1 MNIVST
7 KEINRALITQFFATQ
22 WGSAEMVISSGVYQG
37 DELDGYAAL
46 DADEDIVGLITYVYR
61 EQELEIISLD
71 SLNEGQGTGGQL
83 LEMVEQEAKRLHC
96 ESVKL
101 ITTNDNLR
109 ALKFYQK
116 RGYRLQ
122 TIYPDAVVEARKVKP
137 QIPLHGYD
145 DIPICDELLLVKKI
159 RHHV

>member
-37 DELDGYAAL
+37 DELDGFAAL
-46 DADEDIVGLITYVYR
+46 DADEDIVGLITYVDQD
-61 EQELEIISLD
+61 QELEIISLD
-71 SLNEGQGTGGQL
+71 SLIENQGIGGQL
-83 LEMVEQEAKRLHC
+83 LAMAEQEANRLHC

-122 TIYPDAVVEARKVKP
+122 MIYTDAVVEARKIKP
-137 QIPLHGYD
+137 QIPLLGYD
-145 DIPICDELLLVKKI
+145 DIPICDEVLLVKKI

>member
-1 MNIVST
+1 MNVVST
-7 KEINRALITQFFATQ
+7 KNINRALITQFFATQ

-37 DELDGYAAL
+37 DELDGYATL

-71 SLNEGQGTGGQL
+71 SLNEGQGIGGQL
-83 LEMVEQEAKRLHC
+83 LAVVEEEAKRLHC

-122 TIYPDAVVEARKVKP
+122 KVYIDAVVEARKIKP
-137 QIPLHGYD
+137 QIPLLGYD
-145 DIPICDELLLVKKI
+145 NIPICDELLLVKKI
-159 RHHV
+159 RYHV

>member
-7 KEINRALITQFFATQ
+7 KEINRALITQFFGTQ

-37 DELDGYAAL
+37 DELDGYATL

-71 SLNEGQGTGGQL
+71 SLNEGQGIGGQL
-83 LEMVEQEAKRLHC
+83 LAMVEQEAKCLHC

-122 TIYPDAVVEARKVKP
+122 MIYPDAVLEARKIKP
-137 QIPLHGYD
+137 QIPLLGYD

-159 RHHV
+159 RHDV